1 MIEQVKGTRNLFGAE
16 SEKYI
21 HIFNTFSDAFVD
33 YGYELVEL
41 PILEHK
47 ELFIKSIG
55 ENSEIVTKQMYE
67 FKDKGDR
74 SLVLRPE
81 ATASVVRFHN
91 EFFKNES
98 KKYSY
103 FGKMYRYE
111 SPQKNRYRE
120 FIQAGAELIGTIDDF
135 SELQILKSSINFLEK
150 LDIKAKLNINTIGS
164 IEERKLYIKAL
175 PKNLPDYISVD
186 ISNLHLNDKVTIQDL
201 LNDNYAFVHPENM
214 VVCQVKMS
222 RASLSLSL
230 IHI

>member
-21 HIFNTFSDAFVD
+21 HIFNAFCDAFVD
-33 YGYELVEL
+33 YGYEFVEL

-98 KKYSY
+98 KKYAY

-150 LDIKAKLNINTIGS
+150 LNIKAKLNINTIGS
-164 IEERKLYIKAL
+164 IEE
-175 PKNLPDYISVD
+175 
-186 ISNLHLNDKVTIQDL
+186 
-201 LNDNYAFVHPENM
+201 
-214 VVCQVKMS
+214 
-222 RASLSLSL
+222 LSL

>member
-1 MIEQVKGTRNLFGAE
+1 MIEQVKGTRNLFGAD

-21 HIFNTFSDAFVD
+21 HIFNTFCDAFVN
-33 YGYELVEL
+33 YGYQLVEL

-98 KKYSY
+98 KKYAY

-135 SELQILKSSINFLEK
+135 SELQILKSSIKFLEN
-150 LDIKAKLNINTIGS
+150 LNINAKLNINTIGS
-164 IEERKLYIKAL
+164 LMKENFILKNSIVTSKRTKIIYQRKVMKKL
-175 PKNLPDYISVD
+175 
-186 ISNLHLNDKVTIQDL
+186 
-201 LNDNYAFVHPENM
+201 
-214 VVCQVKMS
+214 VK
-222 RASLSLSL
+222 
-230 IHI
+230 IHYVY